1 MPPSSETRAVNLSAS
16 CAALTAAWSPSVVA
30 DVNDMQ
36 VKVAR
41 FEGAF
46 VWHHHDAED
55 ELFLGVEGTFV
66 IEFED
71 RPNVRVGPGELV
83 VVPRGVRH
91 RPVADEGPVHVAL
104 FEKSS
109 TKRTGDA

>member
-1 MPPSSETRAVNLSAS
+1 MDDRHA
-16 CAALTAAWSPSVVA
+16 TAAVDLAQRCATLTGPWSPEVVA

-55 ELFLGVEGTFV
+55 ELFLPLDRGFTM
-66 IEFED
+66 EFED
-71 RPNVRVGPGELV
+71 RPHVKVRPGQLI

-104 FEKSS
+104 FEKAT
-109 TKRTGDA
+109 TKRTGDG